1 MYWVLQWIRKE
12 KEMLCPVCEKDIFCY
27 NNSIGANKCQNEFC
41 RFSDKVLPASDVLMS
56 FLEYCKH
63 NAKTE
68 AHKEYIEKVIQVT
81 RAWVRSENGE

>member
-1 MYWVLQWIRKE
+1 
-12 KEMLCPVCEKDIFCY
+12 
-27 NNSIGANKCQNEFC
+27 
-41 RFSDKVLPASDVLMS
+41 MS

-81 RAWVRSENGE
+81 RAGS